1 MQSFLFYETLLLIDF
16 RVNHRLQLI
25 STLFF
30 LISCMLYI
38 KEKQNTDF
46 YQTSLLC
53 KHDCPPPK

>member
-30 LISCMLYI
+30 FNFVHALHKGKTKYRFLSN
-38 KEKQNTDF
+38 KFTV
-46 YQTSLLC
+46 
-53 KHDCPPPK
+53 